1 MFSGLQV
8 FTSDENVSNN
18 SINDQQYGICNSYL
32 LNVKSFDF
40 FLWDF
45 DHFLFL
51 FFILF
56 RVMLIQN
63 KFHLK
68 IDTYLF
74 YLFYFIL
81 IYSHSKICV
90 QTSGDGKIPVKK

>member
-1 MFSGLQV
+1 M
-8 FTSDENVSNN
+8 SDENVDNN

-40 FLWDF
+40 FPMGFWS
-45 DHFLFL
+45 
-51 FFILF
+51 FFVLVLYLF
-56 RVMLIQN
+56 RAMLIQN

-68 IDTYLF
+68 IDTYF
-74 YLFYFIL
+74 FYFIL